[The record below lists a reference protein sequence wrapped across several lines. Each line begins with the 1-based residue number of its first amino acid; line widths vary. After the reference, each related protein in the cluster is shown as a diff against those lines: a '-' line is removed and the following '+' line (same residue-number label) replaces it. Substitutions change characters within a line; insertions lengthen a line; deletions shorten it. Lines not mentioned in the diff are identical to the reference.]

1 MILWSVFS
9 IGGDWVVNHIV
20 PSLVCDVTLFV
31 GVGVNIFDYPWK
43 NSIMRLTFVTFSQC
57 EQLCTSFAGTFSI
70 FLENI

>member
-1 MILWSVFS
+1 MILRSVFS

-20 PSLVCDVTLFV
+20 TPLVCDVALFV
-31 GVGVNIFDYPWK
+31 GVSVIFDYPWK
-43 NSIMRLTFVTFSQC
+43 NSIMRLIFVTFSQC